1 MPSKGTRR
9 VYARKLKVT
18 ASKKQKSNAV
28 EQVRVKN
35 IKKIV
40 KSVMKNNNERKFALQ
55 GFLADKVPVYGSGLN
70 YNGTTLLN
78 GWCSGP
84 SNGFGIIPSIS
95 QGSGQADR
103 IGIKINPKSMYLRYS
118 VQAMSTTDSTT
129 GVLNTNPF
137 KGVPFRVRVI
147 VFRHKYA
154 IDDFAQSNICEV
166 GNGNASLGSDIDTYF
181 RPYNKA
187 EYTVVYSKTHRMS
200 AIRHISGAG
209 GATVTTEN
217 TPQNGLPF
225 VIGKAYIPLPK
236 TLLYND
242 TVVTN
247 YPTNQNYFMAV
258 AVVNEDSSIISTTQ
272 QRITISAETGLY
284 FYDN

>member
-1 MPSKGTRR
+1 MRGLKKSLK
-9 VYARKLKVT
+9 KLKVS
-18 ASKKQKSNAV
+18 ASKQQKSNAV
-28 EQVRVKN
+28 EKVKVNN

-40 KSVMKNNNERKFALQ
+40 KSVLKKNNELKFQIQ

-78 GWCSGP
+78 GWVSGP
-84 SNGFGIIPSIS
+84 SNPYGIIPALS
-95 QGSGQADR
+95 QGTGQGDR
-103 IGIKINPKSMYLRYS
+103 IGIKVMPKSMYLRYS

-154 IDDFAQSNICEV
+154 IDDFAQSNICEI

-187 EYTVVYSKTHRMS
+187 EYTIVYSKTHRMS

-217 TPQNGLPF
+217 TPQNGVPF
-225 VIGKAYIPLPK
+225 AIAKVNIPLPK

-242 TVVTN
+242 TVVSN
-247 YPTNQNYFMAV
+247 YPTNQNYFLAF
-258 AVVNEDSSIISTTQ
+258 AVVNEDSSVITTTQ

-284 FYDN
+284 FYDS

>member
-1 MPSKGTRR
+1 MRGLKKSLK
-9 VYARKLKVT
+9 KLKVS
-18 ASKKQKSNAV
+18 ASKQQKSNAV
-28 EQVRVKN
+28 EQVKVNN

-40 KSVMKNNNERKFALQ
+40 KSVLKKNNELKFQIQ

-78 GWCSGP
+78 GWVSGP
-84 SNGFGIIPSIS
+84 SNPYGIIPALS
-95 QGSGQADR
+95 QGTGQGDR
-103 IGIKINPKSMYLRYS
+103 IGIKVMPKSMYLRYS

-154 IDDFAQSNICEV
+154 IDDFAQNNICEI
-166 GNGNASLGSDIDTYF
+166 GNGNANLGSDIDTYF

-187 EYTVVYSKTHRMS
+187 EYTIVYSKTHRMS

-217 TPQNGLPF
+217 TPQNGVPF
-225 VIGKAYIPLPK
+225 AIAKVNIPLPK

-242 TVVTN
+242 TVVSN
-247 YPTNQNYFMAV
+247 YPTNQNYFLAF
-258 AVVNEDSSIISTTQ
+258 AVVNEDSSVISTTQ

-284 FYDN
+284 FYDS